1 MNRFGKSAA
10 VLCFAALATGCNQDE
25 TRVPAA
31 PTMRAP
37 TGLRIIDTPVSSSP
51 AAPALRA
58 PTGLR
63 VIDTPVSSSPAR
75 PQQAPKPAPRLSL
88 EKKPR

>member
-37 TGLRIIDTPVSSSP
+37 TGLR
-51 AAPALRA
+51 
-58 PTGLR
+58 